1 MPAPLFPESAVLL
14 VVVGYLFLLFGIGYL
29 GERKF
34 DLFRARGWDRYIY
47 VLAAGVYCTSW
58 TFYGCIGNAAQ
69 NGPAFL
75 GLFIGPSVFA
85 LGWWSF
91 LRKLVRVC
99 RGRNITSVPDFLSI
113 RYGSHGWIGPVATL
127 LLLLGIVPYISL
139 QLQAVAISFDLIA
152 RKAGAGGPHVEP
164 MLLVSFF
171 MGAFALFFGGRYL
184 DFTRRQGGLLTAVAV
199 ESVVKILIL
208 VAAGLFVCYGAFGG
222 VGDIY
227 ARVAAHPDLSRLA
240 TLAGPRGNGVSRWLA
255 FAVIAVI
262 DVILLPRQFHI
273 LVVQNGDEKHI
284 RTAMW
289 MFPLYLLL
297 INLLVIP
304 IAFGGLLLGLPAAAG
319 DKYILAIPMLFG
331 RRALSLLVFLGG
343 FSAATAMVMVSSVAL
358 GKMVANNLL
367 IPGIL
372 KARKGFHAYRYLL
385 ATARISMLMIIAL
398 GYLYARVMTRNMV
411 LMEIGLISF
420 VAVAQFGPALFGGL
434 YWKRAN
440 ACGALAGIVAG
451 FIGWFYTLILPAMVK
466 AGILSP
472 GVTERGPFGL
482 AVLRPTDVLGIGIGD
497 SIGNA
502 VFWSLFLN
510 VLCFVTGSLLSAPA
524 RDEAKAAGRAA
535 SGEPP
540 GFVPGREDVM
550 SLPGPAAHYMSL
562 EDVETVISRY
572 AGTERSEEIDTV
584 VKEIRESKMRGET
597 REAVVRQLELPVR
610 LERVLTGTIGA
621 IAARNVMRDMLPL
634 SLADARTLVESYKA
648 MERSLETT
656 QKEVTQK
663 AEEILARERFLA
675 SVVRS
680 IDDGVISFDFDG
692 RITTVNEGACRLF
705 RRSEREMIG
714 GDFGIL
720 IRDTRYRERQRII
733 ARATYR
739 TGHWRGE
746 VEIVRRDGTAAPAL
760 LSTAKIIDDKG
771 RPIGFVCSFK
781 DLAEIK
787 AMQHRMVQSE
797 KLASLGQMAA
807 GVAHEIRNPLGSIKM
822 NLRFLRDRARA
833 AESLEEIEQI
843 REAVGSMEVI
853 VNELLDYTRDIA
865 LQLDEYD
872 VGRIVRS
879 AVDAFRDDW
888 KGRGVEVLVEEGSA
902 PLTAM
907 VDGIRIKQVVT
918 NIVKNAVEAS
928 PPGGG
933 RVRVRVTGRDGLI
946 RLDVEDNG
954 PGMESGEVEKVFQPF
969 YTTKAQ
975 GVGLGMPIVKRL
987 VELHGGDIAIRSAR
1001 GEGTVVSVILP
1012 RFPFRSAAEEAR

>member
-1 MPAPLFPESAVLL
+1 MPAPLFPGPFVLVL
-14 VVVGYLFLLFGIGYL
+14 VVGYLFLLFGIGWL

-34 DLFRARGWDRYIY
+34 DSLRERGWDRFVY

-58 TFYGCIGNAAQ
+58 TFYGCVGNAAQ

-85 LGWWSF
+85 LGWWFF
-91 LRKLVRVC
+91 LRKLVAVC
-99 RGRNITSVPDFLSI
+99 RARNITSVPDFLSV

-127 LLLLGIVPYISL
+127 LLVVGSVPYISL
-139 QLQAVAISFDLIA
+139 QLQAVAASFDLIA
-152 RKAGAGGPHVEP
+152 GSAGAGEPPIEP
-164 MLLVSFF
+164 MLLVSLF

-184 DFTRRQGGLLTAVAV
+184 DFTKRQGGLLTAVAV
-199 ESVVKILIL
+199 ESVVKLVIL
-208 VAAGLFVCYGAFGG
+208 VVAGLFVCYGVFGG
-222 VGDIY
+222 MGEIY
-227 ARVAAHPDLSRLA
+227 ARVASDPALSRLG
-240 TLAGPRGNGVSRWLA
+240 TLAGPLGNGLSRWLA
-255 FAVIAVI
+255 FVVIAVI
-262 DVILLPRQFHI
+262 DVILLPRQFHV

-297 INLLVIP
+297 INLFVIP

-319 DKYILAIPMLFG
+319 DKYILAIPMLSG
-331 RRALSLLVFLGG
+331 QRGLSLLVFLGG

-385 ATARISMLMIIAL
+385 ATARGSMLVIIAL
-398 GYLYARVMTRNMV
+398 GYLYARVMSRNMV

-440 ACGALAGIVAG
+440 ARGAMLGIVAG
-451 FIGWFYTLILPAMVK
+451 FAGWFYTLILPAMVK
-466 AGILSP
+466 AGIVSASL
-472 GVTERGPFGL
+472 TERGPFGL
-482 AVLRPTDVLGIGIGD
+482 GSLRPTDFLGIGIGD
-497 SIGNA
+497 PVGNA
-502 VFWSLFLN
+502 VFWSLFAN
-510 VLCFVTGSLLSAPA
+510 VLGFVAGSLVSAPFPGQA
-524 RDEAKAAGRAA
+524 AAGGTEADDAGPLAGRAGSIA
-535 SGEPP
+535 LSPSG
-540 GFVPGREDVM
+540 
-550 SLPGPAAHYMSL
+550 AHYMSL
-562 EDVETVISRY
+562 EDVEAVIARY
-572 AGTERSEEIDTV
+572 AGDERHEEIDAV
-584 VKEIRESKMRGET
+584 VRDIREIKRRGET

-634 SLADARTLVESYKA
+634 SLADAKTLVESYRA
-648 MERSLETT
+648 MKESLATT
-656 QKEVTQK
+656 QREVSQKE
-663 AEEILARERFLA
+663 EEIRARERFLA

-680 IDDGVISFDFDG
+680 IDDGVVSFDFDG
-692 RITTVNEGACRLF
+692 RITSTNEGACRLF
-705 RRSEREMIG
+705 GRSEPEMIG
-714 GDFGIL
+714 RDFSIL
-720 IRDTRYRERQRII
+720 IRDTQYGERRRII

-739 TGHWRGE
+739 TGNWRGE
-746 VEIVRRDGTAAPAL
+746 VEIVRKDGTTSPSL

-771 RPIGFVCSFK
+771 KPIGFVCSFK
-781 DLAEIK
+781 DLAETK
-787 AMQHRMVQSE
+787 AMQDRMAQSE

-822 NLRFLRDRARA
+822 NLRFLRKRARA

-843 REAVGSMEVI
+843 RDAVGSMEVI

-872 VGRIVRS
+872 VARIARS
-879 AVDAFRDDW
+879 VVDALRDECR
-888 KGRGVEVLVEEGSA
+888 GRGVEVTVEEGSA
-902 PLTAM
+902 PATAM

-928 PPGGG
+928 PGDGG
-933 RVRVRVTGRDGLI
+933 RVSIRVAGGDGAVRLEI
-946 RLDVEDNG
+946 RDNG
-954 PGMESGEVEKVFQPF
+954 PGMESREVDKVFLPF

-975 GVGLGMPIVKRL
+975 GVGLGMSIVKRL
-987 VELHGGDIAIRSAR
+987 VELHGGEIGIRSSP
-1001 GEGTVVSVILP
+1001 GEGTVVSVTLP
-1012 RFPFRSAAEEAR
+1012 RSPFRAAEEAR